1 MPVLMNKGT
10 DPRQAA
16 WLFYTDCIALEAF
29 AEEANERR
37 FDSGFLTVD
46 PEELAAA
53 KKASS
58 EVTVY
63 LEVETLVPDDFDLS
77 TVGVVAGEA
86 AEEEAQGDAEEEP
99 ADEDADAE
107 SGDEG
112 GQLYEPV
119 PATEKIRVA
128 IGTTTASN
136 ARAYLLQDEA
146 DPDDEGDGDEGSR
159 DTKLPGLPMLVSLV
173 NLMLEHGGIQP
184 YMVWHVD
191 QDGILRMS
199 GAKQVKPMAGN
210 ILKCKL

>member
-86 AEEEAQGDAEEEP
+86 AEEEARGDAEEEP

-146 DPDDEGDGDEGSR
+146 DGDEDSR

>member
-77 TVGVVAGEA
+77 TVGVVTGEA
-86 AEEEAQGDAEEEP
+86 AEEEARGDAEEEP

-136 ARAYLLQDEA
+136 ARAYLLQDEG
-146 DPDDEGDGDEGSR
+146 DGDEGDGGEGSR

>member
-77 TVGVVAGEA
+77 TVGVVAGE
-86 AEEEAQGDAEEEP
+86 EP

-136 ARAYLLQDEA
+136 ARAYLLQ
-146 DPDDEGDGDEGSR
+146 DEGDGDEGSR